1 MNWYRRLIHRNKME
15 DQLEKELQFH
25 IDQHAADLIA
35 SGQPRDEARRLAR
48 LAIGGPE
55 QTKENCRD
63 ARGTRWLEDLYQD
76 CRHSLRALRRQPG
89 FTATAL
95 LTIAFGTGAMAT
107 VITLANTLF
116 LRDLP
121 VDRPDRVVVVQATR
135 RHGQSPGW
143 VSYPDYVHFRDKA
156 KTLQGL
162 AAHYSTAP
170 LFVTAN
176 NQAKELNGA
185 VVSANFPLLGVHPAL
200 GRFFRPDEDSV
211 PDRDRVAVLS
221 DDLWRNWFGSSS
233 DALGA
238 SFKIN
243 GVAFTVI
250 GVAPATFRGVTVSP
264 SELYIPLMMARTGY
278 RWCVDSLAVDCTTL
292 DMIGRLADGRTVKQA
307 RAEMPTLL
315 PPAWSTAEEGEN
327 TGVRVFRARGALH
340 PDLSRV
346 EQIRFIEVLTAVAAL
361 LLLVCSIN
369 LAGLLIART
378 SARTREFAIR
388 ASLGAGG
395 LRLARQLMTEPLL
408 LALIGGALDT
418 LFSLLLTGAL
428 NVAFYSTDVEG
439 HPLFY
444 NFAPEPR
451 VLAVVAAICMGVG
464 LLVGVIPALRF
475 RRAGAA
481 ESLKRES
488 SAVSARPRLGP
499 WLAGSQAG
507 AAVAL
512 AAVAGLLAA
521 SAHRLVSGANFDSSH
536 VALMRLRPRLLKY
549 PAEKAQR
556 FLRHAIARLEA
567 APGVES
573 ASMVGNGAVLAGQ
586 DAQVSLPA
594 SPARQSIECRYS
606 EIGPRYFE
614 TLRIPILRGRE
625 FDGRDTV
632 QSAAVAPA
640 VAMVNEILA
649 RRLWPSGNAIGATA
663 VVDGRAR
670 QVVGIV
676 AYVPLERRGLPPGPA
691 VYTPFWQN
699 PVQLDARLAIRVKG
713 DPAAM
718 LPALMREVHAVDPD
732 VPIAETIALPVQMA
746 GVIRTE
752 RITGSFVSYAA
763 VLAVLLSGIG
773 LYGTLAFSV
782 SRRTR
787 EIGIRLA
794 VGARPA
800 AVLAMVVR
808 EGMAVMAGGV
818 AFGVGLGFAGERMT
832 RHLLHG
838 SGGADAAMYAVA
850 ALVVAAVGLFAC
862 WMPAHR
868 ASRIDPMRALRQ
880 D

>member
-1 MNWYRRLIHRNKME
+1 MNWIRCLIHRNKME
-15 DQLEKELQFH
+15 DQIEKELQFH
-25 IDQHAADLIA
+25 LDQHAADLIS
-35 SGQPRDEARRLAR
+35 SGQPRDVARRVAR
-48 LAIGGPE
+48 LAIGGPD
-55 QTKENCRD
+55 QIKEDCRD

-76 CRHSLRALRRQPG
+76 CRYSLRALRRQPG

-95 LTIAFGTGAMAT
+95 LTLAFGTGAMAT
-107 VITLANTLF
+107 VITIANTLF

-121 VDRPDRVVVVQATR
+121 VDHPDRVVVVQATR

-185 VVSANFPLLGVHPAL
+185 VVSANFFPLLGVHPAL
-200 GRFFRPDEDSV
+200 GRFFRLDEDSV

-221 DDLWRNWFGSSS
+221 DDLWRTWFGSSS

-238 SFKIN
+238 SIKIN

-250 GVAPATFRGVTVSP
+250 GVAPSTFRGVTVSP

-292 DMIGRLADGRTVKQA
+292 DMIGRLADERTVEQA

-315 PPAWSTAEEGEN
+315 PPAWATAEDGEN

-340 PDLSRV
+340 PDLSRG
-346 EQIRFIEVLTAVAAL
+346 EQIRFIEVLGAVAAL
-361 LLLVCSIN
+361 LLLVCSVN

-388 ASLGAGG
+388 ASLGAGS

-408 LALIGGALDT
+408 LALIGGALGT

-451 VLAVVAAICMGVG
+451 VLAVVAAISMGVG
-464 LLVGVIPALRF
+464 LLVGVIPALKF
-475 RRAGAA
+475 LRAGAA

-488 SAVSARPRLGP
+488 SAVSARPRLGL

-512 AAVAGLLAA
+512 AAVAGLLAV

-549 PAEKAQR
+549 PPEKAQR
-556 FLRHAIARLEA
+556 FLRNAVARLEA

-573 ASMVGNGAVLAGQ
+573 ASMVGNGAVLVGQ

-594 SPARQSIECRYS
+594 WTSRQSLECRYS

-614 TLRIPILRGRE
+614 TLRTPVLRGRE

-632 QSAAVAPA
+632 QSPA
-640 VAMVNEILA
+640 VAVVNEILA
-649 RRLWPSGNAIGATA
+649 CRLWPAGHAVGATA

-699 PVQLDARLAIRVKG
+699 PAQLDARLAIRVKG

-732 VPIAETIALPVQMA
+732 VPIAETITLPVHMA

-752 RITGSFVSYAA
+752 RVTGSFVSYAA

-794 VGARPA
+794 VGARPG

-808 EGMAVMAGGV
+808 EGMGVMAGGV
-818 AFGVGLGFAGERMT
+818 AFGVGLAFAGERMT
-832 RHLLHG
+832 RHLLYG
-838 SGGADAAMYAVA
+838 SGGADAGMYAVA

-862 WMPAHR
+862 WMPARR